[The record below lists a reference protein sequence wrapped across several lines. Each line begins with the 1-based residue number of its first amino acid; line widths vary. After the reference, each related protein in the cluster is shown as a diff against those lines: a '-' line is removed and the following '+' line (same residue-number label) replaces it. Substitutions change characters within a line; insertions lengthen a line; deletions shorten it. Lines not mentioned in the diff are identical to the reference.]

1 MTPPVNGDSAR
12 LTVTIIETDDILA
25 DEALLRAVAGMLKGS
40 PGNDEVRLV
49 IRDADGNDTEFD
61 LPRAEV
67 TEDLARSVKNL
78 LRNQGQVKLAS
89 ARPSAA

>member
-1 MTPPVNGDSAR
+1 VNGDSAR

-78 LRNQGQVKLAS
+78 LRNQGQVKLAA

>member
-1 MTPPVNGDSAR
+1 MNGDSAR